1 MFKLISTTK
10 KHHMVC
16 VCPIFA
22 RITVQMQK
30 YPLEYFLMKISLFTD
45 VEFRLCNIPKSTY

>member
-16 VCPIFA
+16 GCPIFA
-22 RITVQMQK
+22 RITVQMQR
-30 YPLEYFLMKISLFTD
+30 YPLEDFLMKISLFTD